1 MEEPLHREILEEH
14 ARSPMFNGRLEDF
27 NFTGN
32 WVSKKSGN
40 SCTVELFENNSVIIN
55 IHFDGQGSALSE
67 ACASLMCSQV
77 KGMNQLESKV
87 LSHNIISFIEKGKE
101 IALPGDLIVYKTI
114 SRFPE
119 RHDCSLLPWRALL
132 NAFQSS
138 VI

>member
-1 MEEPLHREILEEH
+1 MEEPFHREILEEH
-14 ARSPMFNGRLEDF
+14 ARAPLFHGRLKFF
-27 NFTGN
+27 NYTGS

-40 SCTVELFENNSVIIN
+40 SCTVELFEDNAVIIN
-55 IHFDGQGSALSE
+55 IHFVGQGSALSE

-77 KGMNQLESKV
+77 KGMSQLESKV
-87 LSHNIISFIEKGKE
+87 LSQSIISFIEKGKE

-132 NAFQSS
+132 NAL
-138 VI
+138 